1 MLCSNTA
8 VYKLNRVLPWPPAQQ
23 NLPYNNYA
31 NKNQL
36 KWNPQ

>member
-1 MLCSNTA
+1 MFKHCGIQII
-8 VYKLNRVLPWPPAQQ
+8 NRVLPWPPAQQ
-23 NLPYNNYA
+23 TLPYNNYA